1 MTTATLTTR
10 NEPRQVEDNFF
21 KVGNTCYTLADKIST
36 VEVTKY
42 TSDYR
47 AETVYVVRLGRGNRA
62 VNCSCDGHRYTKRP
76 CRHMRMSDK
85 FLETTW

>member
-47 AETVYVVRLGRGNRA
+47 AETVYVVRCAVRA
-62 VNCSCDGHRYTKRP
+62 GPTGSTGGCAAVCWR
-76 CRHMRMSDK
+76 
-85 FLETTW
+85 